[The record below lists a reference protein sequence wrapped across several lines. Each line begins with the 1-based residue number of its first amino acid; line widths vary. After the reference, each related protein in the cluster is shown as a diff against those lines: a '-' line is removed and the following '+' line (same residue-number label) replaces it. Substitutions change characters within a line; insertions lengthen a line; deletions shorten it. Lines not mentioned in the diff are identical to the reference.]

1 MISLILLIFL
11 LSTFLG
17 YTSSTKTNIESTTIL
32 GAFLTKDLKYKRIVG
47 VILLLIGFYVA
58 VKYFGITSGL
68 FFGIMLL
75 MTCIS
80 LLVVLYP
87 LQIIKTQHILL
98 GLIAISL
105 IEFYYYAS

>member
-11 LSTFLG
+11 LATFLG
-17 YTSSTKTNIESTTIL
+17 YASSVKTDIQSTTIL
-32 GAFLTKDLKYKRIVG
+32 GAFLTKDLKHKRLVG
-47 VILLLIGFYVA
+47 GFLLLIGFYIA
-58 VKYFGITSGL
+58 VQYLGITSGL

-80 LLVVLYP
+80 LVVVLYP
-87 LQIIKTQHILL
+87 LQILKMQHILL
-98 GLIAISL
+98 GLIIISL